1 MKIPELFCP
10 ECKQSLRLIMRRQ
23 SETKTVTFS
32 VLVTSVDESFGSK
45 KKKSTNGF
53 KKFIST
59 ESQEEGKLNA
69 AA

>member
-1 MKIPELFCP
+1 MKIPDLFNP

-23 SETKTVTFS
+23 SETKTVTFL
-32 VLVTSVDESFGSK
+32 VLVTSVDKSFGS

-53 KKFIST
+53 NKFIST